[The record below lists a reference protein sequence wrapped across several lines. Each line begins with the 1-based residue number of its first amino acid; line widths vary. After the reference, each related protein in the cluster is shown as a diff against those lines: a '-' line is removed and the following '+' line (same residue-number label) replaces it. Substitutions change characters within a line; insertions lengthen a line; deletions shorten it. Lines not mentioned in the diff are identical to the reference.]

1 MNHCKGPQQV
11 REPANCNYSNLG
23 LYHAFLI
30 LGKIFSPANH
40 SNIEMCFENS
50 IKWVSLQD

>member
-11 REPANCNYSNLG
+11 REPVNCKNSNLG
-23 LYHAFLI
+23 LYHDFLI
-30 LGKIFSPANH
+30 LGNIFSPANH
-40 SNIEMCFENS
+40 SNIEMCFKNS